1 MQTIRWGVLG
11 TGHIANTVSSAI
23 EAVDGTE
30 VYAVASRSLEK
41 AESFIDAHH
50 ASVAYGS
57 YQELVCDK
65 NVDIVYI
72 ATPHSEHYANAVL
85 CINAGKNVL
94 CEKPIAPNAAQA
106 REIAELAQGKNVF
119 LMEAIWTKFLPA
131 IQKAMSWIQEGK
143 IGEPRMLEAGF
154 CFRSEPDPKNRLF
167 DPSRAG
173 GALLDVGVYPLNLA
187 SLVFGYDPEKICG
200 TATIGSTG
208 VDEQGAALL
217 KYKSGALACTEFA
230 IRTDARNDAVIYGTE
245 GEIRIPR
252 FWSAER
258 AEIWKDGSLAEQYE
272 RHFVKNGYEYE
283 IMAVCDCL
291 RHGEAECKTA
301 SVRDSIKILEMTD
314 KLRRSWGERYPFE

>member
-11 TGHIANTVSSAI
+11 TGRIANTVSTAI
-23 EAVDGTE
+23 EAVDGAE
-30 VYAVASRSLEK
+30 LYAVASRSLEK
-41 AESFIDAHH
+41 AESFKDVHH

-57 YQELVCDK
+57 YQELVRDK
-65 NVDIVYI
+65 DVDIVYI
-72 ATPHSEHYANAVL
+72 ATPHSEHYANAIL
-85 CINAGKNVL
+85 CINAGKNIL

-106 REIAELAQGKNVF
+106 KEIAELARGKNVF

-154 CFRSEPDPKNRLF
+154 CFRSEPDPKDRLF
-167 DPSRAG
+167 APSRAG

-187 SLVFGYDPEKICG
+187 SLVFGYDPEEVCG
-200 TATIGSTG
+200 TATIGNTG
-208 VDEQGAALL
+208 VDEQGAARL
-217 KYKSGALACTEFA
+217 KYKNGAVACTEFA
-230 IRTDARNDAVIYGTE
+230 IRTDGQNDAVIYGTE

-258 AEIWKDGSLAEQYE
+258 AEIWKNGKLTERFE

-283 IMAVCDCL
+283 IMAVCNCL
-291 RHGEAECKTA
+291 RHGEAACKTA

-314 KLRRSWGERYPFE
+314 KLRKSLGERYPFE